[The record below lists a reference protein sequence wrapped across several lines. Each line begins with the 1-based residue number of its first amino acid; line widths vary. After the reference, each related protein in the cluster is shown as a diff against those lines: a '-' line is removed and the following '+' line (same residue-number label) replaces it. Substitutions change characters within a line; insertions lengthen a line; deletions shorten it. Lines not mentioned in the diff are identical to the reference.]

1 MIALPL
7 AGARPAQ
14 AGVINVPPQAEGL
27 VDVQDV
33 LDMVSHMAWARSA
46 ELLAYLDALDEVM
59 TPLIEAARAELGAD
73 MPAITDIDR
82 LRSDWVAKLESI
94 DRAGSIAAAE
104 AIVAT
109 LESEGQAVGNT
120 LRNLETELRGLEPL
134 LRARAAVIEAE
145 LRAQME
151 TEVQAKAAEIEA
163 ELNRIG
169 EEKGAAAE
177 AEIRARAEAYA
188 RSTQGT
194 TVDMDEVNAKVNGW
208 VAESKARIT
217 AEMETLAAE
226 KEQEIREWAE
236 QKALRLQ
243 EENFGTFIRIQE
255 GFADISQRLENRAAE
270 RKAFYE
276 THYDEFLRLK
286 KAVVIEAMTPQ
297 YEAAVAQ
304 IKQREAE
311 IELAVQSGRLD
322 VPSMAELIAEFDMN
336 WQSLT
341 TAVTNAVSPEEIDQA
356 IAGFRTFWEM
366 KQSQL
371 ELALSRGTDELVR
384 VTLEKLREDDTAARL
399 NEAKAKMVSL
409 VAGLESGIDLSDEGK
424 SKLRLMK
431 EVLPLIDEA
440 LEIIGTF
447 EGSEPG
453 TDIAALMALKD
464 RLEAGLT
471 EIVSQVSRLE

>member
-1 MIALPL
+1 
-7 AGARPAQ
+7 
-14 AGVINVPPQAEGL
+14 
-27 VDVQDV
+27 
-33 LDMVSHMAWARSA
+33 
-46 ELLAYLDALDEVM
+46 
-59 TPLIEAARAELGAD
+59 
-73 MPAITDIDR
+73 
-82 LRSDWVAKLESI
+82 
-94 DRAGSIAAAE
+94 
-104 AIVAT
+104 
-109 LESEGQAVGNT
+109 
-120 LRNLETELRGLEPL
+120 

-311 IELAVQSGRLD
+311 IELAVQSGRID
-322 VPSMAELIAEFDMN
+322 VPSMAELFAEFDMN

-371 ELALSRGTDELVR
+371 ELALSRGTEELVR

-471 EIVSQVSRLE
+471 EIVSLVSRLE